1 MKVIDAHAHIF
12 PDKIV
17 DKAVKSISDFYH
29 STPMQHTGRIQELID
44 SGDKIGVVKYLVFS
58 TATVPHQVE
67 SINNFIMEQVK
78 ENNKFIG
85 LGTMHIDYESP
96 REELKR
102 LKVNGIHGI
111 KLHPDFQKFSFDDER
126 LYPIYELLTELNMF
140 VLTHAG
146 DYRYE
151 FSNPHRIEKVA
162 KDFPRLNIIA
172 AHFGG
177 WGEWDKAFECLNLPN
192 VYFDTSSTMGF
203 DTSNAAKRAFSAYD
217 PSHIFFATDFPMWD
231 HCQELENIK
240 KLGLSNE
247 IFEGIMYKNFCNFY
261 SCYDKNFTLK
271 ALEN

>member
-29 STPMQHTGRIQELID
+29 SIPMQHTGRIQELID
-44 SGDKIGVVKYLVFS
+44 SGEKIGVVKYLVFS

-67 SINNFIMEQVK
+67 SINNFIMEQVRA
-78 ENNKFIG
+78 NDKFIG
-85 LGTMHIDYESP
+85 LGTMHIDYENP
-96 REELKR
+96 KEELKR
-102 LKVNGIHGI
+102 LKDNGIHGI

-126 LYPIYELLTELNMF
+126 LYPIYEILTELNMF

-151 FSNPHRIEKVA
+151 FSNPHRIAKVA

-177 WGEWDKAFECLNLPN
+177 WGEWDNAFSCLNLPN

-203 DTSNAAKRAFSAYD
+203 DTSDAAKRAFSAYD
-217 PSHIFFATDFPMWD
+217 ASHIFFATDFPMWD
-231 HCQELENIK
+231 HIQELENIK
-240 KLGLSNE
+240 NLGLSDK
-247 IFEGIMYKNFCNFY
+247 IFEGIMYKNFCDFY
-261 SCYDKNFTLK
+261 SRYDKSFTLK
-271 ALEN
+271 ASEN